1 MRRVILLAEAR
12 EDALEAF
19 RWYENERPDLG
30 KVFRAALNDTIR
42 RIRTSPLASA
52 VMYRDM
58 RRALVDRFPY
68 AIFYP
73 VQPEAI
79 VIVGVIHGHRHPRCL
94 AAASLRRRT
103 KACRPTAGPGPPTAE
118 AQGVRLFA

>member
-42 RIRTSPLASA
+42 RVRASPLAST
-52 VMYRDM
+52 VLYRDL
-58 RRALVDRFPY
+58 RRALVHRFPY
-68 AIFYP
+68 AVFYR
-73 VQPEAI
+73 VQPETI
-79 VIVGVIHGHRHPRCL
+79 VVVGGTRSRGAMHEHMAPL
-94 AAASLRRRT
+94 ARDWYGS
-103 KACRPTAGPGPPTAE
+103 
-118 AQGVRLFA
+118 RLSS